1 MEPAGSWI
9 TFSTYERGGH
19 VYLRQTAHWNT
30 KSSFDPINITEIPA
44 WLLAWQPMVD
54 KSEARDQHLALLE
67 FAGISHAWFIEG
79 QAGGAAIEQVF
90 ENAQVVRFEAD
101 YTIMMDSRQTGTDVP
116 GTRWPTRVGLALAGF
131 YGGLL
136 YLYFLVGFVGL
147 WMRTVSFSPIQI
159 LVYFGDTSARVVG
172 ARHRRLHGTKSG
184 AVVCNLLMTVWLA
197 NVFNIVLLAIGTFT
211 F

>member
-1 MEPAGSWI
+1 M
-9 TFSTYERGGH
+9 
-19 VYLRQTAHWNT
+19 
-30 KSSFDPINITEIPA
+30 
-44 WLLAWQPMVD
+44 
-54 KSEARDQHLALLE
+54 ALLE

-79 QAGGAAIEQVF
+79 QTGGAAMEQVF
-90 ENAQVVRFEAD
+90 ENAQVVHSEGD
-101 YTIMMDSRQTGTDVP
+101 YTIMTDSRQTGTDVP

-131 YGGLL
+131 FGGLL

-159 LVYFGDTSARVVG
+159 LVYFGTPALELLALVIAVFMGR
-172 ARHRRLHGTKSG
+172 KSG
-184 AVVCNLLMTVWLA
+184 AVVRNLLMTVWLA